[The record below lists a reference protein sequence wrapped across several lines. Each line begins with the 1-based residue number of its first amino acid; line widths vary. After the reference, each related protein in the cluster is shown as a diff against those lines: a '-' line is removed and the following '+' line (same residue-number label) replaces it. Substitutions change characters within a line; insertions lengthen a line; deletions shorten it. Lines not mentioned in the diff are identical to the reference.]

1 MIKSMAERIHTG
13 DLYYPND
20 KTIRAEQLKCLEKL
34 YDYNMTRPSEE
45 QKREELLREMLAEVG
60 EGCCIEPP
68 FQASWGGRN
77 VHFGKAVRAGF
88 NLTLMDD
95 THIYV
100 GDNTVFGP
108 NVTIL
113 TASLPILAE
122 LREKYQF
129 NSPVRIGKN
138 CWIAAGAMILPG
150 ITIGDNTV
158 VGAGSLVTKDL
169 PPNVIAVGRPCKV
182 MRWITQR
189 DSEFYFKG
197 KRLNWMA
204 VDADEANKE
213 PQPSEE
219 NL

>member
-1 MIKSMAERIHTG
+1 MNKSMAERIHAG
-13 DLYYPND
+13 EMYFPND
-20 KTIRAEQLKCLEKL
+20 EEIRAEQLKCLEKL

-45 QKREELLREMLAEVG
+45 QKREALLREMLAEVG
-60 EGCCIEPP
+60 EGCYIDPP
-68 FQASWGGRN
+68 FRASWGGKN
-77 VHFGKAVRAGF
+77 VHFGKSVRAGF
-88 NLTLMDD
+88 NLNVMDD

-129 NSPVRIGKN
+129 NAPVRIGQN
-138 CWIAAGAMILPG
+138 CWIAANTTILPG
-150 ITIGDNTV
+150 ITIGDNTI

-182 MRWITQR
+182 MRWIVQR

-197 KRLNWMA
+197 RRINWMA
-204 VDADEANKE
+204 IDADKINKE
-213 PQPSEE
+213 TPASEE
-219 NL
+219 